1 MQPTSCFPNYRFA
14 RLLQHSMFS
23 IDQNSNSLWDTLP
36 KLQALGRSSRPV
48 VHFVEDID
56 VAFTSLGAGVDDR
69 ASSDLSE
76 LKIVRER
83 FYPSGGQD
91 WGATLFYSD
100 FLGRLPVEL
109 RTLQGQLGMKIS
121 AAAKR
126 IGRDIEDLY
135 AEYSVGDNWMLVG
148 PSYVGDRNH
157 HRVMGDLSVKETARY
172 LRETLQRAQADCLE
186 KFPQE
191 DSRARSREW
200 FAAETH
206 RMERLIE
213 SCGDESLADLYR
225 RWLGEYLGDAVSLD
239 ATSSLF
245 SLAADC
251 PKTALLEVFLR
262 DYATVAGLY
271 NRSVTETDVGLH
283 KLQIKHGE
291 LPFFAVLSHRGQ
303 LVRTELSFLDGE
315 LVIAEKSFAIRGSRL
330 PIEDLR
336 EAGVRCIVGKAV
348 PLAME
353 VRIQPAGRALAL
365 PYRGSLYTPA
375 VHRFAALLSENN
387 LLSGPLAPIVRVRF
401 GLLDHLKSLDT
412 TIRLPEHLVSY
423 FGSAEVP
430 ARRVGENYA
439 DIATEAAGRL
449 GRFKDTAQR
458 NQWVSENFPEQVRTI
473 RELNQQKRQ
482 LAGGDSKS
490 PQVRQIW
497 KRIKTIENELL
508 AATLHQIAMDYQAA
522 HIDFYDS
529 RGAIL
534 PWCIALGGESFYNE
548 VIAKARITEEIATQV
563 PQ

>member
-1 MQPTSCFPNYRFA
+1 
-14 RLLQHSMFS
+14 MFS

-36 KLQALGRSSRPV
+36 KLQVLGGSSQPV
-48 VHFVEDID
+48 IHFVEDID
-56 VAFTSLGAGVDDR
+56 VAFTSLGAGVDDH
-69 ASSDLSE
+69 AASDLSG
-76 LKIVRER
+76 LRITRER

-109 RTLQGQLGMKIS
+109 RTWQNQLGMKIS
-121 AAAKR
+121 AAGKR
-126 IGRDIEDLY
+126 LGRNIEDLY

-148 PSYVGDRNH
+148 SSYVGDRRH

-172 LRETLQRAQADCLE
+172 LRETLLKAEEDCLE

-191 DSRARSREW
+191 DSRKRSREW

-206 RMERLIE
+206 RVDRLIE
-213 SCGDESLADLYR
+213 SCGDGSLADLYR
-225 RWLGEYLGDAVSLD
+225 RWLREYLGDAVRLD

-245 SLAADC
+245 SLAADR
-251 PKTALLEVFLR
+251 PKTVLLEVFLR

-271 NRSVTETDVGLH
+271 NQAVTETDVGLH
-283 KLQIKHGE
+283 KLQIKRGE
-291 LPFFAVLSHRGQ
+291 LPFFAVLPHRGQ
-303 LVRTELSFLDGE
+303 LVRTELGFQDGE
-315 LVIAEKSFAIRGSRL
+315 LVIPEKSFAIRDGRL
-330 PIEDLR
+330 PVDALR

-348 PLAME
+348 PLALE
-353 VRIQPAGRALAL
+353 VRIQPGGQALAL

-375 VHRFAALLSENN
+375 VHRFAALLNENN
-387 LLSGPLAPIVRVRF
+387 LLPGPLAPIVRVRF
-401 GLLDHLKSLDT
+401 ALLDHLRSLDT

-430 ARRVGENYA
+430 ARGVGENYTA
-439 DIATEAAGRL
+439 IAAEAGDRL
-449 GRFKDTAQR
+449 ERFKDTAQR
-458 NQWVSENFPEQVRTI
+458 NQWLSENFPEQVRTI
-473 RELNQQKRQ
+473 QELNQQKRQ
-482 LAGGDSKS
+482 LARGDPKS
-490 PQVRQIW
+490 PQVREIW
-497 KRIKTIENELL
+497 KQIRTIENELL

-548 VIAKARITEEIATQV
+548 VIAKARITEEPASPV